1 MKEGKRPIVIIEAD
15 EGRTVEQK
23 RGLVKDIT
31 EAVCKNFKVEPQA
44 VSVLIHE
51 GKKENRGKA
60 GKLAI
65 D

>member
-1 MKEGKRPIVIIEAD
+1 MPLVTVHAD
-15 EGRTVEQK
+15 EGRTIEQK

-31 EAVCKNFKVEPQA
+31 DAVCKNFNVPTES
-44 VSVLIHE
+44 VSIQIRE
-51 GKKENRGKA
+51 GKKENRAKG

>member
-1 MKEGKRPIVIIEAD
+1 MPFVTISVD
-15 EGRTVEQK
+15 EGRTIEQK

-31 EAVCKNFKVEPQA
+31 EAVCKNINVKPES
-44 VSVLIHE
+44 VSIQIRE
-51 GKKENRGKA
+51 GKKENRAKG

>member
-1 MKEGKRPIVIIEAD
+1 MPLILIQAD

-31 EAVCKNFKVEPQA
+31 DAVCKNFNVPPEA
-44 VSVLIHE
+44 VSIVINE
-51 GKKENRGKA
+51 GKKENRARG

-65 D
+65 DS

>member
-1 MKEGKRPIVIIEAD
+1 MPLVIIEAD
-15 EGRTVEQK
+15 EGRSVEQK

-31 EAVCKNFKVEPQA
+31 SAVCKNFSCPPEA
-44 VSVLIHE
+44 VSILIHE

-65 D
+65 DS